1 MQCSSRFC
9 CPLKQYFMQN
19 LGRISSLW
27 LKKRNKCKR
36 HFSHLFHLYH
46 GPVVVYIIIAYKHK
60 SSRRENKYYLKTFQ
74 IDPLLMFLF
83 LCVKD
88 NLFSNFPFQ
97 LNAMFVH
104 GNCHYRI
111 PVNFEGHNFVYEEVI
126 ATNHI
131 RWRKIISTL
140 LSCSNTKLN
149 YLLP

>member
-1 MQCSSRFC
+1 MTLAINFLCCKWCNVLQGFVVLWNSISCTISAEYQVFGWRRKQMQKTFFTSFSSI
-9 CPLKQYFMQN
+9 P
-19 LGRISSLW
+19 W
-27 LKKRNKCKR
+27 
-36 HFSHLFHLYH
+36 
-46 GPVVVYIIIAYKHK
+46 PVVYIIIAYKQK
-60 SSRRENKYYLKTFQ
+60 CRRENKYYLKTFQ

-126 ATNHI
+126 TANHI

-140 LSCSNTKLN
+140 LS
-149 YLLP
+149 

>member
-1 MQCSSRFC
+1 MTLAINFLCCKWCNVLQGFVVLWNSISCTISAEYQVFGWRRKQMQKTFFTSFFIYTMAYC
-9 CPLKQYFMQN
+9 
-19 LGRISSLW
+19 
-27 LKKRNKCKR
+27 
-36 HFSHLFHLYH
+36 
-46 GPVVVYIIIAYKHK
+46 VYIIIAYKQK
-60 SSRRENKYYLKTFQ
+60 SRWENKYYLKTFQ

-126 ATNHI
+126 TTNHI

-140 LSCSNTKLN
+140 LS
-149 YLLP
+149 